1 MTFDIDANGIVKVS
15 AKDLD
20 TGKQQGITITGTS
33 HLTEEEIRRAM
44 RDAAAFAGRDKQR
57 REALEAMNAAEAA
70 LYRVNTALNSRVG
83 KELDRDTRLHI
94 KEAVRR
100 LERTL
105 RRKKADR
112 LTPED
117 ARSINAA
124 REALS
129 AIAAPLVEKWETG
142 AK

>member
-1 MTFDIDANGIVKVS
+1 M
-15 AKDLD
+15 
-20 TGKQQGITITGTS
+20 
-33 HLTEEEIRRAM
+33 
-44 RDAAAFAGRDKQR
+44 
-57 REALEAMNAAEAA
+57 
-70 LYRVNTALNSRVG
+70 G

-94 KEAVRR
+94 KEGVRR

-117 ARSINAA
+117 AHNINAA
-124 REALS
+124 REELS